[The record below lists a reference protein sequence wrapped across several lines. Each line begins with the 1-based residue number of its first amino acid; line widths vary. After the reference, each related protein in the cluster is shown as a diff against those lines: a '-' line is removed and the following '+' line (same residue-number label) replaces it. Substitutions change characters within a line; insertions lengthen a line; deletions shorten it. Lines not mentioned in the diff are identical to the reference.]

1 MFKYFLHHMFELRED
16 TENSLI
22 LFRCTG
28 NPPVLSRFTRS
39 YGRFGDLKFRV
50 IGPVCPLRGLF
61 KQIFWGVKI
70 RCSGEIARHFFST
83 LPYIATTKNWV
94 LFFLQ
99 YRGNDLLIFQDEEA
113 KEEAQ
118 REKKLASLCR
128 YPSHSSWWKSDV
140 HCLFVFYIHPLRTI
154 NKPLP
159 NLLYK
164 ESNDTSAK
172 NNSVFV
178 NLELQRWSTNKNWYK

>member
-1 MFKYFLHHMFELRED
+1 MHGKSARFIEIYEKLWQIWWLEIPGYWPCVSIAWVVQADLGS
-16 TENSLI
+16 ENSM
-22 LFRCTG
+22 
-28 NPPVLSRFTRS
+28 
-39 YGRFGDLKFRV
+39 
-50 IGPVCPLRGLF
+50 LRGN
-61 KQIFWGVKI
+61 
-70 RCSGEIARHFFST
+70 RASFFST
-83 LPYIATTKNWV
+83 YIATTKNWV

-99 YRGNDLLIFQDEEA
+99 YRGNDLLIFQDAKA

-172 NNSVFV
+172 IIFCIRQSGVTKI
-178 NLELQRWSTNKNWYK
+178 WSTNKNW

>member
-61 KQIFWGVKI
+61 KQIWGVKI
-70 RCSGEIARHFFST
+70 RCSGEIARHFFQLCLSHHKK
-83 LPYIATTKNWV
+83 L
-94 LFFLQ
+94 
-99 YRGNDLLIFQDEEA
+99 GSIFSSVSWERSLNFPRREDEA

-172 NNSVFV
+172 IFFCFRQSGVTKI
-178 NLELQRWSTNKNWYK
+178 WSTNKNW

>member
-1 MFKYFLHHMFELRED
+1 MADLVTWNSGLLALCVHCVGCSSRSSGEWKFDAQGKSRVIFFNFALHSHHKKLGSIFSSVSWERSLNFPRRED
-16 TENSLI
+16 
-22 LFRCTG
+22 
-28 NPPVLSRFTRS
+28 
-39 YGRFGDLKFRV
+39 
-50 IGPVCPLRGLF
+50 
-61 KQIFWGVKI
+61 
-70 RCSGEIARHFFST
+70 
-83 LPYIATTKNWV
+83 
-94 LFFLQ
+94 
-99 YRGNDLLIFQDEEA
+99 EA

-164 ESNDTSAK
+164 ERNDTSAK
-172 NNSVFV
+172 IIFCFRQSGVTKI
-178 NLELQRWSTNKNWYK
+178 WSTNKNW

>member
-1 MFKYFLHHMFELRED
+1 MADLV
-16 TENSLI
+16 TWNSGL
-22 LFRCTG
+22 LALCVHCVG
-28 NPPVLSRFTRS
+28 CSSRS
-39 YGRFGDLKFRV
+39 SGEWKFDAQGKSRV
-50 IGPVCPLRGLF
+50 I
-61 KQIFWGVKI
+61 
-70 RCSGEIARHFFST
+70 FFNFA
-83 LPYIATTKNWV
+83 LATTKNWV

-99 YRGNDLLIFQDEEA
+99 YRGNDLLIFQDEDA

-172 NNSVFV
+172 IIFCFRQSRV
-178 NLELQRWSTNKNWYK
+178 TKMIHK

>member
-1 MFKYFLHHMFELRED
+1 MHGK
-16 TENSLI
+16 SA
-22 LFRCTG
+22 
-28 NPPVLSRFTRS
+28 RFIEIYEKLWQIWWLEIPGYWPCVS
-39 YGRFGDLKFRV
+39 IAAWVQADLEWKFDAQGKSRV
-50 IGPVCPLRGLF
+50 IFFNFAVA
-61 KQIFWGVKI
+61 
-70 RCSGEIARHFFST
+70 IAS
-83 LPYIATTKNWV
+83 TTKNWV

-99 YRGNDLLIFQDEEA
+99 YRGNDLLIFQDAKA

-159 NLLYK
+159 NLLDK
-164 ESNDTSAK
+164 ESNDIQPQK
-172 NNSVFV
+172 NISLLSDLLKIISHWTPLV
-178 NLELQRWSTNKNWYK
+178 T

>member
-1 MFKYFLHHMFELRED
+1 MSFATVCIMRGFQADLEWKFDAQGKSFHSVIFS
-16 TENSLI
+16 NSYH
-22 LFRCTG
+22 RY
-28 NPPVLSRFTRS
+28 S
-39 YGRFGDLKFRV
+39 
-50 IGPVCPLRGLF
+50 
-61 KQIFWGVKI
+61 
-70 RCSGEIARHFFST
+70 
-83 LPYIATTKNWV
+83 TKNWV

-99 YRGNDLLIFQDEEA
+99 YRGNDLLIFQDAKA

-172 NNSVFV
+172 IFFCFRQSGV
-178 NLELQRWSTNKNWYK
+178 TKMIYK

>member
-1 MFKYFLHHMFELRED
+1 MADLV
-16 TENSLI
+16 TWNSGL
-22 LFRCTG
+22 LALCVHCVG
-28 NPPVLSRFTRS
+28 CSSRS
-39 YGRFGDLKFRV
+39 GEWKFDAQGKSRV
-50 IGPVCPLRGLF
+50 IFFNLHSHHKKLGS
-61 KQIFWGVKI
+61 IFSSVSWE
-70 RCSGEIARHFFST
+70 RSLNFPR
-83 LPYIATTKNWV
+83 
-94 LFFLQ
+94 
-99 YRGNDLLIFQDEEA
+99 REEA

-172 NNSVFV
+172 IFFCFRQSGVTKI
-178 NLELQRWSTNKNWYK
+178 WSTNKNW

>member
-1 MFKYFLHHMFELRED
+1 MHGKSARFIEIYEKLWQIWWLEIPGYWPCVSIAWVVQADLGS
-16 TENSLI
+16 ENSM
-22 LFRCTG
+22 
-28 NPPVLSRFTRS
+28 
-39 YGRFGDLKFRV
+39 
-50 IGPVCPLRGLF
+50 LRGN
-61 KQIFWGVKI
+61 
-70 RCSGEIARHFFST
+70 RASFFST

-172 NNSVFV
+172 IFFCFRQSGVTKI
-178 NLELQRWSTNKNWYK
+178 WSTNKNW

>member
-1 MFKYFLHHMFELRED
+1 MHGKSARFIEIYEKLWQIWWLEIPGYWPCVSIAWVVQADLLGSENSMLRGNRASFFQLCLSHHKKLGSIFSSVSWERSLNFLRRED
-16 TENSLI
+16 
-22 LFRCTG
+22 
-28 NPPVLSRFTRS
+28 
-39 YGRFGDLKFRV
+39 
-50 IGPVCPLRGLF
+50 
-61 KQIFWGVKI
+61 
-70 RCSGEIARHFFST
+70 
-83 LPYIATTKNWV
+83 
-94 LFFLQ
+94 
-99 YRGNDLLIFQDEEA
+99 EA

-172 NNSVFV
+172 I
-178 NLELQRWSTNKNWYK
+178 LQSGVTKMIHK